1 MMNPMNF
8 DKEEYNKWIEAHK
21 EWIGVF
27 IDDKVLKHFNDEQEQ
42 IDEENY
48 HGHLLYYLL
57 NTAFLL
63 KTNPILKY
71 PLKEEALSL
80 FEIAPILH
88 GAITANAADFFGTYA
103 TDETKEDY
111 IETLKKSND
120 LVRYFFINVFKEEQE
135 KQELAGLEKV
145 NAEDLPV
152 SEEE

>member
-71 PLKEEALSL
+71 PLKEEALL
-80 FEIAPILH
+80 LPMRLTFLALMLQMKQRK
-88 GAITANAADFFGTYA
+88 ITS
-103 TDETKEDY
+103 K
-111 IETLKKSND
+111 L
-120 LVRYFFINVFKEEQE
+120 
-135 KQELAGLEKV
+135 
-145 NAEDLPV
+145 
-152 SEEE
+152 